1 MRRVILMFTFLTVSA
16 SACSGGSGH
25 ASPTPSTTLGP
36 NPDVVPQVITAD
48 YVNAVFKVLNHLD
61 GDVTRSLVAGGAI
74 TSQDFAILRAIYND
88 PLYAEEVKIA
98 QQTLAGG
105 SANARHPPGDR
116 ITNVIQLVDA
126 APACVF
132 VSTRSDYSQVVLHV
146 AHPAVS
152 EYWSLK
158 PKQSGSD
165 PSAIN
170 PTPWAFGFNA
180 NYTTPTSIPDQ
191 CNAG

>member
-1 MRRVILMFTFLTVSA
+1 MFTFLAMSA
-16 SACSGGSGH
+16 AACSGGSGH
-25 ASPTPSTTLGP
+25 ASPTTSTTLGP

-48 YVNAVFKVLNHLD
+48 YVNAVFKVLNDLD

-74 TSQDFAILRAIYND
+74 TSQDYAILRAIYND

-98 QQTLAGG
+98 QQTLTAGA
-105 SANARHPPGDR
+105 ANARHPPGDR
-116 ITNVIQLVDA
+116 VTTVIQLIDA
-126 APACVF
+126 SPTCIFAK
-132 VSTRSDYSQVVLHV
+132 TTSDYSQVVVHV

-158 PKQSGSD
+158 PKQTGTD

-170 PTPWAFGFNA
+170 PSPWAFGFNA

-191 CNAG
+191 CDAG